1 MGKCNCGKI
10 FSSLSLYYSVLKSTI
25 AINAAEWTLSFHS
38 LKVESD
44 LKVKP
49 LTVFERVWHSSL
61 CFSCYLENETVYN
74 ISPSWNCCA
83 FRSYIIQKPF
93 WRSFQELEVKSDL
106 KVKLTV
112 FEKDRGQLFLYF
124 SSYFENETFDH
135 INPSW
140 NCCALKISLVQAV
153 RFRKCFRFY

>member
-1 MGKCNCGKI
+1 
-10 FSSLSLYYSVLKSTI
+10 VLKSTI

-44 LKVKP
+44 LKVK
-49 LTVFERVWHSSL
+49 LTVFETVWHSSL
-61 CFSCYLENETVYN
+61 CFSCYFENETVYN

-83 FRSYIIQKPF
+83 FRSYGRYVIQKPF

-112 FEKDRGQLFLYF
+112 FERYRGQFAVLLVLFWEWNSWSYQSFLELLCFKNFVGTGGTF
-124 SSYFENETFDH
+124 SQVLPFLLT
-135 INPSW
+135 
-140 NCCALKISLVQAV
+140 LMQKIIWCV
-153 RFRKCFRFY
+153 Y